1 MSLDTIRNDGN
12 NVDYFNNWRHGVQ
25 RICEAFKKLGAQL
38 LKYIVGSEDI
48 MLKFTAL
55 ESAKV
60 TVKVTERGTE
70 KVTNEVTYQD
80 LIRWLMKGS
89 SQKVPK

>member
-12 NVDYFNNWRHGVQ
+12 NVDYFNSWRRGVQ
-25 RICEAFKKLGAQL
+25 RICKACKNLGAGL
-38 LKYIVGSEDI
+38 LEYIVHSEDI

-55 ESAKV
+55 ESVKV

-80 LIRWLMKGS
+80 LIR
-89 SQKVPK
+89 

>member
-1 MSLDTIRNDGN
+1 ML
-12 NVDYFNNWRHGVQ
+12 
-25 RICEAFKKLGAQL
+25 E
-38 LKYIVGSEDI
+38 YIVHSEDI

-70 KVTNEVTYQD
+70 KVTNEVIYQD
-80 LIRWLMKGS
+80 LIR
-89 SQKVPK
+89 

>member
-12 NVDYFNNWRHGVQ
+12 NVDYFNSWGRGVQ
-25 RICEAFKKLGAQL
+25 RICEACKNLGAGL
-38 LKYIVGSEDI
+38 LEYIVHSEDI
-48 MLKFTAL
+48 MLKFIAL
-55 ESAKV
+55 ESAKMTAKV

-80 LIRWLMKGS
+80 LIR
-89 SQKVPK
+89 